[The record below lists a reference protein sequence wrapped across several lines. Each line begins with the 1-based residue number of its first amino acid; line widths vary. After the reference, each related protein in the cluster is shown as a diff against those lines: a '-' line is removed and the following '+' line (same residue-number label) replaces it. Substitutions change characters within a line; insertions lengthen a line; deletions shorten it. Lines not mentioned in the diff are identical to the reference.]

1 MKVMRIITRLNVGGP
16 ARHAALLD
24 EGLEKEGIQSVVVTG
39 RVGGEEGDMSYLFS
53 ERGKSPVILP
63 ELRREIH
70 PLLDAVC
77 LWKLFQIM
85 RRERPDI
92 VHTHMAKAGT
102 LGRLAATF
110 ARVPVRIHT
119 FHGHVFEGYFS
130 AFKTRFFLSIERFL
144 ARRSNCLI
152 AVSDHVRQEICR
164 RYRIGSP
171 KRVRVIPVGLDLEP
185 FLRFNGKEGTLRA
198 ELRLSPH
205 TRLIG
210 IVGRLVPIKDHL
222 FFLEVA
228 ETLLKKRQDTH
239 FVIVGKGEEEETL
252 KRLVRQKGLSH
263 SVTFLGW
270 RRNLA
275 EVYPDLDVVVLTSR
289 NEGTPV
295 SLIEAMASG
304 KAVVATRVGGVPD
317 VVQEGLTGYT
327 VSSGDLSGFAAK
339 IELLLDHPDLQQ
351 QMGEAGR
358 KWVTERFSKERL
370 LQDIRTLYQELLSKD
385 KGAMP

>member
-39 RVGGEEGDMSYLFS
+39 SVGEEEGDMSYLFS

-92 VHTHMAKAGT
+92 VHTHMAKAGA
-102 LGRLAATF
+102 LGRLAATL

-130 AFKTRFFLSIERFL
+130 RFKTRFFLAIERFL

-171 KRVRVIPVGLDLEP
+171 KRVRVVPLGLDLEP
-185 FLRFNGKEGTLRA
+185 FLRLNGEEGSLRT
-198 ELRLSPH
+198 ELGLSSGI
-205 TRLIG
+205 RLIG
-210 IVGRLVPIKDHL
+210 IVGRLVPIKNHA
-222 FFLEVA
+222 FFLEVVEA
-228 ETLLKKRQDTH
+228 LVKKRQDLH
-239 FVIVGKGEEEETL
+239 FVIVGRGEEEEAL
-252 KRLVRQKGLSH
+252 KRLVRQKGLSRF
-263 SVTFLGW
+263 VTFLGW
-270 RRNLA
+270 RKNLT
-275 EVYPDLDVVVLTSR
+275 EIYSDLDVVVLTSR

-317 VVQEGLTGYT
+317 VVQDGVTGYT
-327 VSSGDLSGFAAK
+327 VSSGDLSGFVEK
-339 IELLLDHPDLQQ
+339 IELLLHHRDLQERL
-351 QMGEAGR
+351 GKAGR
-358 KWVTERFSKERL
+358 KWVSERFSKERL
-370 LQDIRTLYQELLSKD
+370 LQNIRTLYQELLSKEEEVT
-385 KGAMP
+385 P